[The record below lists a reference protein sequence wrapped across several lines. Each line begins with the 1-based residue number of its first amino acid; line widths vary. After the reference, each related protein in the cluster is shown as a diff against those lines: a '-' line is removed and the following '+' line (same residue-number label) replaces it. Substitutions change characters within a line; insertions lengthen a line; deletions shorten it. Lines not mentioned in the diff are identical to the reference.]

1 MSENGI
7 IHISMMKTWVSH
19 MKKGEYRIPGSA
31 EKGAIRH
38 AHPYY
43 VIYPRYGFFSRTRPI
58 VDLFEVEMCYEI
70 CMFTPLYLYMLT
82 IYYVGR
88 GRYNVVITCAA
99 FMLLNMFYLNK

>member
-1 MSENGI
+1 MIKNRAS
-7 IHISMMKTWVSH
+7 HIYFLR
-19 MKKGEYRIPGSA
+19 KKGAYRIPGSA

-43 VIYPRYGFFSRTRPI
+43 VIYPRYGFFSRTI
-58 VDLFEVEMCYEI
+58 VDLLEVEMCYEI

-88 GRYNVVITCAA
+88 GRYNVVITSAVLC
-99 FMLLNMFYLNK
+99 NKICFI